1 MGIKYSVQA
10 VTRNADGSLS
20 LHSKY
25 KRYLQAKCPDF
36 AYTSCLVTPEITR
49 LVMTNWDTI
58 TNGTA
63 PGMKGIESPVVYF
76 YDSFYNDLFVED
88 PSTKPLFRS
97 SIIVQG
103 KALINIVQSITHA
116 VNSPQAIERVVD
128 LAYRHNKY
136 KVKME
141 YYNTLG
147 RVLLT
152 SLKRCSGGD
161 AFWPQDL
168 DLAWRTVYAYML
180 TAMTPI
186 VYHGQIAPSAKEKEQ
201 AKSGKFTHTM
211 TMRPPKSVKPL
222 DIGAALPAG
231 ECPVN
236 TLTSI
241 SPTGGSPQCP
251 VQPST
256 SGPR

>member
-25 KRYLQAKCPDF
+25 KRFLQAKCPDF
-36 AYTSCLVTPEITR
+36 AYTACLITPDITR
-49 LVMTNWDTI
+49 LVMANWDSVA
-58 TNGTA
+58 NGTA
-63 PGMKGIESPVVYF
+63 LGMKGIESPVVYF
-76 YDSFYNDLFVED
+76 YENFYNDLFVED
-88 PSTKPLFRS
+88 PSVLLPLFRS

-147 RVLLT
+147 KVLLT

-161 AFWPQDL
+161 AVWNPPL

-186 VYHGQIAPSAKEKEQ
+186 VYHGHTAPSTKDKEM
-201 AKSGKFTHTM
+201 AKSGRFIHTM
-211 TMRPPKSVKPL
+211 TFRAPKAVQPMN
-222 DIGAALPAG
+222 AG
-231 ECPVN
+231 GGGQCPVN
-236 TLTSI
+236 FAPV
-241 SPTGGSPQCP
+241 SPTGGVLQCP
-251 VQPST
+251 VQPSH
-256 SGPR
+256 R